1 MLREKGREREKKR
14 RERERKGEREQ
25 SKREIMRERESMRE
39 RERKSVN
46 VIPVKLMS
54 IYFLRVLLALGSL

>member
-1 MLREKGREREKKR
+1 
-14 RERERKGEREQ
+14 
-25 SKREIMRERESMRE
+25 MRERESMRERE